1 MVKVEGAGLE
11 VEPFY
16 RNVEQYARNVEQYA
30 RNVERAYLI
39 RQFNEECRILH
50 GKSRTFLPE
59 SRNFSS

>member
-1 MVKVEGAGLE
+1 MVKVEGFGLE
-11 VEPFY
+11 VEPFH
-16 RNVEQYARNVEQYA
+16 RNVEQYA

-39 RQFNEECRILH
+39 RQCNEECRILH